1 MRFRSQLAATEEAKM
16 RTASKRGRR
25 GSAELPS
32 SPKSGTLQ
40 SGELQYLSD
49 TSESTTTTE
58 GDIDRRKR
66 RRVKPL
72 PPLPKPVIPHSEVYF
87 TETETESEAPLSRRK
102 EPLPRLDPPPKVHRG
117 DKPKYVRPP
126 RPQSAILYDS
136 NNKLSLELGLT
147 KGAAKRLNNSLDK
160 PRPQGTGKKPVARP
174 RNPRCSTSLYGNIAL
189 DGNMITNS
197 LPGATSLQRR
207 AQQSGS
213 IPEHKAAG

>member
-1 MRFRSQLAATEEAKM
+1 MAAAEEAKL
-16 RTASKRGRR
+16 RTASKRGRHT
-25 GSAELPS
+25 SAELPS

-40 SGELQYLSD
+40 SGELQYFSD

-58 GDIDRRKR
+58 GDVDRRKR

-72 PPLPKPVIPHSEVYF
+72 PPLKRPVIPHSEVYF
-87 TETETESEAPLSRRK
+87 TETENESEAPRSRRK

-126 RPQSAILYDS
+126 RPQSAIYDS
-136 NNKLSLELGLT
+136 NNRLSLELALT

-160 PRPQGTGKKPVARP
+160 QKPHGTGKKPVARP

-197 LPGATSLQRR
+197 LPGASSLQRR
-207 AQQSGS
+207 AQQNTS
-213 IPEHKAAG
+213 IPEHKSAG